1 MTKHEI
7 KADLQDIRYY
17 YTHKAMFDRAED
29 TGFKQERKGTCGLS
43 GICHGKGERGGVE
56 SPEQLLYK
64 CVIV

>member
-29 TGFKQERKGTCGLS
+29 TGFIS
-43 GICHGKGERGGVE
+43 
-56 SPEQLLYK
+56 S
-64 CVIV
+64 